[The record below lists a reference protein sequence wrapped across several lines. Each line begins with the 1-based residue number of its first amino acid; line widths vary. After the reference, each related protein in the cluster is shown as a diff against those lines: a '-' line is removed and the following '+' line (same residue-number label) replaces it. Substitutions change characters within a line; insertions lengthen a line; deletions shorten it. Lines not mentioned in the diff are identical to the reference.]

1 MPYLSDSDLAAIRTL
16 FQERY
21 TASITVWTERG
32 NQSGGGLWLVSCPD
46 HVGTHV
52 SQTGQEL
59 GDTIARLLAD
69 VNEEHNM
76 RFMEESR

>member
-16 FQERY
+16 FHERY
-21 TASITVWTERG
+21 TASITVWTEPG
-32 NQSGGGLWLVSCPD
+32 NSGGGLWLVSCPD
-46 HVGTHV
+46 HVGTQI

-69 VNEEHNM
+69 VNEKAIKE
-76 RFMEESR
+76 RRD

>member
-32 NQSGGGLWLVSCPD
+32 NQSGEGLWLVSCPD

-52 SQTGQEL
+52 VGTGPSL
-59 GDTIARLLAD
+59 SATIDKLLAD